1 MDEISARL
9 FDWYDS
15 HCRELPW
22 RATRNPYYIWVSEII
37 LQQTRVAQGYDYFI
51 RFIERFPTV
60 ESLAEAAEDDV
71 MRMWQGLGYYSRAR
85 NLHDAAKQVVAM
97 GRFPDTYGSIRSL
110 KGVGDYTAAAI
121 ASFAYDIPI
130 AAVDGNVCRVW
141 SRVLGIDDPIDS
153 AHGKQMIT
161 EAAQSLLPVDY
172 AAKYN
177 LVLNIPLFI
186 LGWKLIGGK
195 LLIGS
200 LWAMFISSVIID
212 VISPLPIWKPMDP
225 ILASIFG
232 GVAMGLSLGLIIQQG
247 STTGGTDLLARLL
260 KLKLAWL
267 PMGKLLLIIDLVV
280 IVLVA
285 IVFGELSTM
294 LYGAVAMYI
303 SSLVMDGVLYGLD
316 NAKVAYIISDHNE
329 EINRVLI
336 HELDKGVTIIPGQGG
351 YSGSEKKVLML
362 LSLAAGAHSSITLTV
377 PCRSSSLS
385 SIGAPGR

>member
-1 MDEISARL
+1 MNKHTLKDHLLSFLIITLGAAVFAVGFVWFYQPNEIASGGLTGFAQIIHHL
-9 FDWYDS
+9 FDAI
-15 HCRELPW
+15 P
-22 RATRNPYYIWVSEII
+22 VG
-37 LQQTRVAQGYDYFI
+37 V
-51 RFIERFPTV
+51 TV
-60 ESLAEAAEDDV
+60 
-71 MRMWQGLGYYSRAR
+71 
-85 NLHDAAKQVVAM
+85 
-97 GRFPDTYGSIRSL
+97 I
-110 KGVGDYTAAAI
+110 
-121 ASFAYDIPI
+121 
-130 AAVDGNVCRVW
+130 
-141 SRVLGIDDPIDS
+141 
-153 AHGKQMIT
+153 
-161 EAAQSLLPVDY
+161 
-172 AAKYN
+172 
-177 LVLNIPLFI
+177 VLNIPLFI

-200 LWAMFISSVIID
+200 LWAMFISSIIID

-336 HELDKGVTIIPGQGG
+336 QELDKGVTIIPAQGG
-351 YSGSEKKVLML
+351 YSGAEKKVLMCAFKQKEIAVIK
-362 LSLAAGAHSSITLTV
+362 AAVKEIDPDAFLIVCNAHEVLGEGFRAYKKDDV
-377 PCRSSSLS
+377 
-385 SIGAPGR
+385 